1 MVGASL
7 MGNTI
12 QRLKAW
18 YFRTFLPFEDPA
30 NLFLPRRRPELAALL

>member
-7 MGNTI
+7 MDNTI
-12 QRLKAW
+12 QRWKAW
-18 YFRTFLPFEDPA
+18 YFRAFLPFEDPA